1 MVHYVL
7 LEVVLELTRFFL
19 FISIIFNKLKMAT
32 VELAGIKAI
41 FTLRINSEL
50 DNYLVL
56 SFADVTHLLLIDQE
70 ELEDTQIQGKLK

>member
-1 MVHYVL
+1 
-7 LEVVLELTRFFL
+7 
-19 FISIIFNKLKMAT
+19 MAA

-41 FTLRINSEL
+41 FPLRIDSEF

-70 ELEDTQIQGKLK
+70 ELEDTQMESKK